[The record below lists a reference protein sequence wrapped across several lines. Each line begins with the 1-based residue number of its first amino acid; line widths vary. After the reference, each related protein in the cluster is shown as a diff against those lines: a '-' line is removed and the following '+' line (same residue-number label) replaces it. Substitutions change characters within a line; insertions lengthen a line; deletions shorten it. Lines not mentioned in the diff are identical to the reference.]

1 MGMSGNKGM
10 SKAEEASRGQADVA
24 IGKADTIDPALQK
37 ERNYWMAIKDWQMGV
52 GADGKKVAV
61 DVRNIPGGD
70 VDIGLYNAAKQSHD
84 QNRIGTGIGTAT
96 DNANPT
102 FSAARDKETEMEK
115 SLNASG
121 MLEGVVENKVNN
133 ADAALTGLGTQ
144 QANQNLQVAGL
155 RNQAY
160 NTFLNRPQGNS
171 FLQQLALA
179 GLSGASSAATAA
191 AGRP

>member
-1 MGMSGNKGM
+1 MGMSGDKGA
-10 SKAEEASRGQADVA
+10 KATEKGLLDQSNTA
-24 IGKADTIDPALQK
+24 IGKADTIDPALKK
-37 ERNYWMAIKDWQMGV
+37 ERDYWMAIKDWQMGV

-70 VDIGLYNAAKQSHD
+70 VDIGLYNAAKQAHD

-144 QANQNLQVAGL
+144 QANQNLNVAQLRSGL
-155 RNQAY
+155 YSTN
-160 NTFLNRPQGNS
+160 LNRPNRMS

-179 GLSGASSAATAA
+179 GMSGASQAAGAA
-191 AGRP
+191 AMAP